1 MKIYEFSGLARSGH
15 HAIIN
20 WVIKN
25 YCGVELPMH
34 GKFQIIEDRHLY
46 YINEGNFD
54 QNLIHDFLKN
64 HKNVIQHLFVGY
76 ENVEADFSLF
86 SPNQKWKTPFDF
98 SYDGLDYPIV
108 RKKIILIRDFYD
120 NLASRIKKNEGGIF
134 DNTGNQIEFD
144 TSTEFIRMWKKQA
157 REIIDCKCEYLKF
170 EDWINSPQIRKKFL
184 YDVFGIF
191 EIWDHSQVKGTVSSF
206 SDSERS
212 GINNRAS
219 QVEFS
224 NDIKNLVNSDVELRE
239 MILELGY
246 SLKQI

>member
-1 MKIYEFSGLARSGH
+1 MRLYEFSGLARSGH

-20 WVIKN
+20 WAIKN
-25 YCGVELPMH
+25 YCGVELPMS
-34 GKFQIIEDRHLY
+34 GKFQTIEDRYLY

-54 QNLIHDFLKN
+54 QHLIHGFLQQNRK
-64 HKNVIQHLFVGY
+64 KIQHLFIGY
-76 ENVEADFSLF
+76 ENVDSDFSLF
-86 SPNQKWKTPFDF
+86 SPGKKWQTPFDF
-98 SYDGLDYPIV
+98 CYDGLDYPLQ
-108 RKKIILIRDFYD
+108 RKRIILIRDFYD

-157 REIIDCKCEYLKF
+157 REIIDRKCEYLKF
-170 EDWINSPQIRKKFL
+170 EDWINSTEIRKDFL
-184 YDVFGIF
+184 NRVFDTF

-212 GINNRAS
+212 GINDRSS

-224 NDIKNLVNSDVELRE
+224 HDIKNLVNSDVELRE

-246 SLKQI
+246 PLKQI